1 MRKHRSAVLVGG
13 LLALL
18 GSSIALAQVAALT
31 DEDSAAA
38 AADYQKYC
46 ALCHGDDRQGHVND
60 HAPSL
65 KSKSLLSTA
74 YRWHLWFPTAYGRHG
89 TPMAGFFEEVG
100 GPMTKDEILNVLA
113 WLKEQVDVE
122 KVELSRDPVIGDIS
136 LGAQVYARECAECHG
151 ANGEGVTGTALGNAA
166 MLSLTMDSFLRYA
179 IQNGRDG
186 TDMPAFAEKLSENE
200 IDSVTAFLRSRASGW
215 ALEKPV
221 YRSPPAKEDY
231 ILNPGA
237 QVPDFELKD
246 DLYVMSADLDKALRD
261 GRRLVLLDTRV
272 MALWQMANIEGSVPL
287 PYYYDGVDK
296 LFDDLPTDGTL
307 IVTYCEC
314 PRAAAESVSRKLRAR
329 GITNTAVLWEGIQGW
344 ISLGYPV
351 SRGETV
357 AVKVEDVRSL
367 DH

>member
-1 MRKHRSAVLVGG
+1 MRKNTIAVLVVG
-13 LLALL
+13 LLALS
-18 GSSIALAQVAALT
+18 GSSVTLVQAAALT
-31 DEDSAAA
+31 DEESAAA

-65 KSKSLLSTA
+65 KSKSLMSTA

-100 GPMTKDEILNVLA
+100 GPMTKDEIFNVLA

-122 KVELSRDPVIGDIS
+122 KVELSRDPVIGDIA
-136 LGAQVYARECAECHG
+136 LGAQVYDRECAECHG
-151 ANGEGVTGTALGNAA
+151 TNGEGVTGTALGNAA

-186 TDMPAFAEKLSENE
+186 TEMPAFAAKLSDNE

-231 ILNPGA
+231 ILNPDA
-237 QVPDFELKD
+237 QAPEFELKD

-314 PRAAAESVSRKLRAR
+314 PRAAAVSVSRKLRAR

-357 AVKVEDVRSL
+357 ALKVEDVRSS

>member
-1 MRKHRSAVLVGG
+1 MRKNTIAVLVVG
-13 LLALL
+13 LLALS
-18 GSSIALAQVAALT
+18 GSSVTLVQAAALT
-31 DEDSAAA
+31 DEESAAA

-65 KSKSLLSTA
+65 KSKSLMSTA
-74 YRWHLWFPTAYGRHG
+74 YRWHLWFPTAYGRQG

-100 GPMTKDEILNVLA
+100 GPMTKDEIFNVLA

-122 KVELSRDPVIGDIS
+122 KVELSRDPVIGDIA
-136 LGAQVYARECAECHG
+136 LGAQVYDRECAECHG

-186 TDMPAFAEKLSENE
+186 TEMPAFAAKLSDNE

-231 ILNPGA
+231 ILNPDA
-237 QVPDFELKD
+237 QAPEFELKD
-246 DLYVMSADLDKALRD
+246 GLYVMSADLDKALRD

-314 PRAAAESVSRKLRAR
+314 PRAAAVSVSRKLRAR

-357 AVKVEDVRSL
+357 ALKVEDVRSS

>member
-1 MRKHRSAVLVGG
+1 MRNVQRVAYVGG
-13 LLALL
+13 LIFLIV
-18 GSSIALAQVAALT
+18 SSIASAEPLVLT
-31 DEDSAAA
+31 EEQSAAA
-38 AADYQKYC
+38 AVDYQKYC

-65 KSKSLLSTA
+65 KSKSLLSTG

-100 GPMTKDEILNVLA
+100 GPMSSDQIFHLLA
-113 WLKEQVDVE
+113 WLKDQVDVD

-136 LGAQVYARECAECHG
+136 LGAQLYERECAECHG

-166 MLSLTMDSFLRYA
+166 MLSLTMDTFLRYA

-186 TDMPAFAEKLSENE
+186 TEMPAFVEKLSENE

-215 ALEKPV
+215 AIEKPV

-237 QVPDFELKD
+237 EAPEFELKD
-246 DLYVMSADLDKALRD
+246 DLYVTSADLDKALRD
-261 GRRLVLLDTRV
+261 GRRMVLLDTRV

-287 PYYYDGVDK
+287 PYYYDSVDK
-296 LFDDLPTDGTL
+296 LFDDMPTDGTL

-314 PRAAAESVSRKLRAR
+314 PRAAAESVSRKLRER
-329 GITNTAVLWEGIQGW
+329 GLTNTAVLWEGIQGW

-357 AVKVEDVRSL
+357 AVEIEEMPPPD
-367 DH
+367 